1 MWKTTYQESLAD
13 WVRLRREAALLKQ
26 PEQLLL
32 INDWWFRAPIVN
44 HLIYWEDA
52 KSWPTPWHL
61 LNNNG
66 YCELARALGIV
77 YTIMIIENRTYTD
90 LKIIQTNEDNLVL
103 VDGGK
108 YILNWAPGEMLNT
121 HSTPI
126 PTVKNAIDSSELES
140 FLQ

>member
-1 MWKTTYQESLAD
+1 MWQPTYQERLAD
-13 WVRLRREAALLKQ
+13 WVRLRQAAAPL
-26 PEQLLL
+26 EQSKKLML

-44 HLIYWEDA
+44 HLIHWENPE
-52 KSWPTPWHL
+52 SWPTPWEL

-77 YTIMIIENRTYTD
+77 YTVMLVENYTD
-90 LKIIQTNEDNLVL
+90 LKIIQTKEDNLVL

-126 PTVKNAIDSSELES
+126 PTVKNTIDSSKLES

>member
-1 MWKTTYQESLAD
+1 MWKTTYQERLAD
-13 WVRLRREAALLKQ
+13 WVRLRQETATL
-26 PEQLLL
+26 EQSQQLMS

-44 HLIYWEDA
+44 HLINWENPR
-52 KSWPTPWHL
+52 SWPTPWEL

-77 YTIMIIENRTYTD
+77 YTVLLVGNYTD
-90 LKIIQTNEDNLVL
+90 LKIIQTEKDNLVL

-108 YILNWAPGEMLNT
+108 YILNWAPNEMLNI
-121 HSTPI
+121 HSTPAI
-126 PTVKNAIDSSELES
+126 TVKNTIDSSELES

>member
-1 MWKTTYQESLAD
+1 MWKTPYQESLAD
-13 WVRLRREAALLKQ
+13 WVSLRREASLLKQ
-26 PEQLLL
+26 PEQLIL

-44 HLIYWEDA
+44 HLIHWENP
-52 KSWPTPWHL
+52 KSWPTPWEL

-121 HSTPI
+121 HSTTI
-126 PTVKNAIDSSELES
+126 STVKYTIDSSELES

>member
-1 MWKTTYQESLAD
+1 MWKTLYQERLAD
-13 WVRLRREAALLKQ
+13 WVRLRQAAAPL
-26 PEQLLL
+26 EQSQQLML

-44 HLIYWEDA
+44 HLINWENPR
-52 KSWPTPWHL
+52 SWPTPWEL

-77 YTIMIIENRTYTD
+77 YTIMLIENYTD
-90 LKIIQTNEDNLVL
+90 LKIIQTKEDNLVL
-103 VDGGK
+103 VNDGK
-108 YILNWAPGEMLNT
+108 YILNWAPGETLNT

-126 PTVKNAIDSSELES
+126 TTVKNTVDSSELKS